1 MRKRPAK
8 WTECWQRGRGH
19 DAVVRSALRPHGTSR
34 ARHGVVNGHSMTFK
48 SDRQVANEQ
57 TLDALLASHAPAV
70 PLDGG
75 VVLEFRAVF
84 PPPKS
89 ASKKVRAAM
98 LRGTE
103 PHTKK
108 PDLDNLTK
116 QLKDAMTVYASGM
129 MTGRWCGWCAKSG
142 TARRAV
148 GKYACRRYTNL
159 RRRISNGN
167 DTAEQS
173 THSTLHLLCRPDGV
187 QRRFD
192 GTSIP
197 QG

>member
-1 MRKRPAK
+1 MMLSFVLPCVPTA
-8 WTECWQRGRGH
+8 Q
-19 DAVVRSALRPHGTSR
+19 AR

-98 LRGTE
+98 LRGIKMN
-103 PHTKK
+103 TKK
-108 PDLDNLTK
+108 TDLDNLTK
-116 QLKDAMTVYASGM
+116 QLKDAMTRLCFWHDDRQVVRLVCEKRYGE
-129 MTGRWCGWCAKSG
+129 TGRWEVC
-142 TARRAV
+142 V
-148 GKYACRRYTNL
+148 QE
-159 RRRISNGN
+159 IHEP
-167 DTAEQS
+167 AEKDQ
-173 THSTLHLLCRPDGV
+173 
-187 QRRFD
+187 
-192 GTSIP
+192 
-197 QG
+197 

>member
-1 MRKRPAK
+1 
-8 WTECWQRGRGH
+8 
-19 DAVVRSALRPHGTSR
+19 
-34 ARHGVVNGHSMTFK
+34 MTFK

-98 LRGTE
+98 LRGIKL
-103 PHTKK
+103 HTKK

-116 QLKDAMTVYASGM
+116 QLKDAMTRLCFWHDDRQVVRLVCEKRYGE
-129 MTGRWCGWCAKSG
+129 TGRWEVC
-142 TARRAV
+142 V
-148 GKYACRRYTNL
+148 QE
-159 RRRISNGN
+159 IHEP
-167 DTAEQS
+167 AEKDQ
-173 THSTLHLLCRPDGV
+173 
-187 QRRFD
+187 
-192 GTSIP
+192 
-197 QG
+197 